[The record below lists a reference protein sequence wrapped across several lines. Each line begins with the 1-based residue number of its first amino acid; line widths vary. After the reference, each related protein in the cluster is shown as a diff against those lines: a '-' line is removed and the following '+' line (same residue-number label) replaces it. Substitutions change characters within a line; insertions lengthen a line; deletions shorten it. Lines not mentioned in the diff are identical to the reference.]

1 MKVRIE
7 DLVNYDWNR
16 VVLYGKKEDEASW
29 RWDTE
34 KKYTN
39 EEVIATPIEVQKA
52 ATGYGAL
59 EWEMDCEEGEEGY
72 VDECAARDE
81 WMNEVV
87 NFNLEMLKIA
97 GLTRAVARLKS
108 RQPVKDRGWQI
119 CHPRFHFARG
129 MR

>member
-97 GLTRAVARLKS
+97 GVF
-108 RQPVKDRGWQI
+108 KDAKGE
-119 CHPRFHFARG
+119 
-129 MR
+129 

>member
-39 EEVIATPIEVQKA
+39 EEVIATPIEVQKS
-52 ATGYGAL
+52 GY
-59 EWEMDCEEGEEGY
+59 WI
-72 VDECAARDE
+72 
-81 WMNEVV
+81 W
-87 NFNLEMLKIA
+87 
-97 GLTRAVARLKS
+97 S
-108 RQPVKDRGWQI
+108 P
-119 CHPRFHFARG
+119 
-129 MR
+129 